1 MSDKMK
7 EDLQKGYVRSKVV
20 VPIRMTPE
28 EREHLDNLYKKS
40 VYKSRSDYILAVLK
54 KSWQD

>member
-1 MSDKMK
+1 MK
-7 EDLQKGYVRSKVV
+7 EDLQKSYVRSKVV

-28 EREHLDNLYKKS
+28 EREHLDNLYKRS

>member
-1 MSDKMK
+1 MK
-7 EDLQKGYVRSKVV
+7 ENLQKDYVRSKVV
-20 VPIRMTPE
+20 VPVRMTPE
-28 EREHLDNLYKKS
+28 EREHLNSFYKKS

>member
-1 MSDKMK
+1 MK
-7 EDLQKGYVRSKVV
+7 EDLQKDYVRSKVV

-28 EREHLDNLYKKS
+28 EREHLDSLYKKS

>member
-1 MSDKMK
+1 MNK
-7 EDLQKGYVRSKVV
+7 DLQKDYVRSKVV
-20 VPIRMTPE
+20 VPIRITSQ

>member
-1 MSDKMK
+1 MK
-7 EDLQKGYVRSKVV
+7 EDLQSRYIRSKVV
-20 VPIRMTPE
+20 VPVRMTLE
-28 EREHLDNLYKKS
+28 EREHLDNLYRKS

>member
-1 MSDKMK
+1 MI
-7 EDLQKGYVRSKVV
+7 EDLEKRYNRSKVV

-28 EREHLDNLYKKS
+28 EREHLNSFYKKS

-54 KSWQD
+54 KFWQD